1 MQTVT
6 SMVGMDLLKIAW
18 TLSFGVVAAL
28 AISGNALTIV
38 IFVKKLKR
46 RRTQFPLISLA
57 VADLMVGLIT
67 VPLFIV
73 ATSITNFQYKN
84 VFLVAIL
91 DWTDMFTG
99 FTSIFTLTVIA
110 LERLL
115 AIGWPFRH
123 RALSGKAYVLAIAI
137 PWILASTVAW
147 TVITFHYLSLQP
159 IPFLVLFFI
168 FLFAPII
175 LTCVAYPLLWIKEMS
190 RRRKTRAIRDARDF
204 KQAKTVALIT
214 GVFLVTWLPIQIY
227 MLIINLCISCRE
239 LSPVLGTIFKLLQY
253 GNSVVNILIYSF
265 RIAEYRSALFE
276 ILRCCKCSCQ
286 QHQIQFGLSSSVC
299 VISMTTLADIQA
311 INSNDYPQTT
321 RL

>member
-1 MQTVT
+1 
-6 SMVGMDLLKIAW
+6 MDLSNIAW
-18 TLSFGVVAAL
+18 ILSFGVVAAL

-46 RRTQFPLISLA
+46 RRPQVPLISLA
-57 VADLMVGLIT
+57 VADLMVGAIT

-73 ATSITNFQYKN
+73 TYWITNIQY
-84 VFLVAIL
+84 VFLTAIL

-99 FTSIFTLTVIA
+99 FASIFTLTVIA

-115 AIGWPFRH
+115 AIGWPVRH
-123 RALSGKAYVLAIAI
+123 RALSSKAYVVAIATL
-137 PWILASTVAW
+137 WILAFTVAW
-147 TVITFHYLSLQP
+147 IATIFNHVIDQG
-159 IPFLVLFFI
+159 IVFLVLFFI

-175 LTCVAYPLLWIKEMS
+175 LTCAAYPLLWIKEMS

-204 KQAKTVALIT
+204 KLAKTVALIT
-214 GVFLVTWLPIQIY
+214 GAFLVTWLPFQIFI
-227 MLIINLCISCRE
+227 LIINLCISCRE
-239 LSPVLGTIFKLLQY
+239 LSPVLGMIFKLLQY
-253 GNSVVNILIYSF
+253 GNSIINILIYSF
-265 RIAEYRSALFE
+265 RNAEYRSALFE

-286 QHQIQFGLSSSVC
+286 QHQIQFGLSSSVSP
-299 VISMTTLADIQA
+299 ISMTTLEDIQA

>member
-1 MQTVT
+1 
-6 SMVGMDLLKIAW
+6 MVGMDLSKIAW

-46 RRTQFPLISLA
+46 RRSQFPLISLA

-73 ATSITNFQYKN
+73 STSITKIQYKN
-84 VFLVAIL
+84 VFLIAIL

-110 LERLL
+110 FERLL

-123 RALSGKAYVLAIAI
+123 RALRGKSYVVAIAT
-137 PWILASTVAW
+137 PWILAFTVAW
-147 TVITFHYLSLQP
+147 IAAIFNYVIDLR
-159 IPFLVLFFI
+159 IPVLVLLFI
-168 FLFAPII
+168 CLFAPIT
-175 LTCVAYPLLWIKEMS
+175 LTCASYTLLWIKAMS

-204 KQAKTVALIT
+204 KLAKTVALIT

-227 MLIINLCISCRE
+227 ILSINLCISCRE

-253 GNSVVNILIYSF
+253 GNSVVNIFIYSL
-265 RIAEYRSALFE
+265 RNDEYKSALFE
-276 ILRCCKCSCQ
+276 ILRCCKFSSQ
-286 QHQIQFGLSSSVC
+286 QHQIGLSSRVPA
-299 VISMTTLADIQA
+299 ILEATLADNQA
-311 INSNDYPQTT
+311 INSVHYLQTT
-321 RL
+321 SL

>member
-1 MQTVT
+1 
-6 SMVGMDLLKIAW
+6 MVGMDLPKIAW

-46 RRTQFPLISLA
+46 RRPQFPLISLA

-73 ATSITNFQYKN
+73 STWITNFQYKN
-84 VFLVAIL
+84 VFLIVIL

-99 FTSIFTLTVIA
+99 FASIFTLTVIA

-115 AIGWPFRH
+115 AIGWPLRH
-123 RALSGKAYVLAIAI
+123 RALSSKAYIVAIAT
-137 PWILASTVAW
+137 PWILAFTVAW
-147 TVITFHYLSLQP
+147 IETIFNYVIDQG
-159 IPFLVLFFI
+159 IVFLVLFFI

-175 LTCVAYPLLWIKEMS
+175 LTCATYPLLWIKEMS
-190 RRRKTRAIRDARDF
+190 RRRKTRSIRDARDF
-204 KQAKTVALIT
+204 KLAKTVALIT
-214 GVFLVTWLPIQIY
+214 GVFLVTWLPVQIY
-227 MLIINLCISCRE
+227 ILIINLCISCRE
-239 LSPVLGTIFKLLQY
+239 LSPVLGMIFKLLQY
-253 GNSVVNILIYSF
+253 GNSVINILIYSF

-286 QHQIQFGLSSSVC
+286 QHQIQFGLSSSKS
-299 VISMTTLADIQA
+299 VIAMTTLADIQA

>member
-1 MQTVT
+1 
-6 SMVGMDLLKIAW
+6 MVGMDLSKIAW
-18 TLSFGVVAAL
+18 ILSFGVVAAL

-46 RRTQFPLISLA
+46 RRSQVPLISLA
-57 VADLMVGLIT
+57 VADLMVGAIT

-73 ATSITNFQYKN
+73 TKWITNFQYQN
-84 VFLVAIL
+84 LFLIAIL
-91 DWTDMFTG
+91 EWTDMFTG

-115 AIGWPFRH
+115 AIGWPLRH
-123 RALSGKAYVLAIAI
+123 RALSCKSYVVAIAT
-137 PWILASTVAW
+137 PWILAFTVAW
-147 TVITFHYLSLQP
+147 IATIFGYVSDQL
-159 IPFLVLFFI
+159 IPFLVLI
-168 FLFAPII
+168 SVFLFAPSI
-175 LTCVAYPLLWIKEMS
+175 LTCAAYSLLWIKEMS
-190 RRRKTRAIRDARDF
+190 RCRKTRAFRDARDF
-204 KQAKTVALIT
+204 KLAKTVALIT
-214 GVFLVTWLPIQIY
+214 GVFLVTWLPFQIFL
-227 MLIINLCISCRE
+227 LIINLCISCRE

-286 QHQIQFGLSSSVC
+286 QHQIQFGLSSSVSL
-299 VISMTTLADIQA
+299 ISMTTLADIQA